1 MKVFARL
8 FLSLRESFLETVKSS
23 AEFMSIEMRKVRLGF
38 VPLHRYPFD
47 EKWGAEIR
55 KRVIDEVSKIPYIEL
70 VYPDEGLTKLGLVWD
85 DQDAEKVIDLFKEK
99 GVEGLLLGTM
109 TFGDELAGARIAEE
123 FKDLPIAVFG
133 TKEPKYLPGG
143 FRRSDSF
150 CGTLSVSSGL
160 YRRKIPFTFL
170 GVAFPEEPE
179 FAEYVRKFA
188 GTCMAVREFL
198 GARIGLVGPRPERFE
213 TCAYDELPLIEQFGQ
228 RVVPLSL
235 LDLFTA
241 VRELSDEDPE
251 VVSIVRDIRERAE
264 VEVSDE
270 VLVKSAKLELALK
283 DFARSKGL
291 SGMGVQCWTAVEEE
305 YGISPCLAMGR
316 LTDQGIMCACEVD
329 ILGVLTMLIQY
340 SASMKRTVPHFI
352 DWTIRHQED
361 EDTFLAWHCGN
372 APMSLAGGPICIRG
386 HSILDALLGEERV
399 GGTAE
404 MQLKPGAVTLNRLV
418 EYEGR
423 FKLLVARG
431 EIVPSDQKL
440 RGSWAW
446 VKVPDLDGLYRTLVE
461 EGFVHH
467 ASLVHGDL
475 TWEIREFCKFA
486 GIEVVEV

>member
-1 MKVFARL
+1 MEK
-8 FLSLRESFLETVKSS
+8 
-23 AEFMSIEMRKVRLGF
+23 IRLGF
-38 VPLHRYPFD
+38 VPSHRVPFD
-47 EKWGAEIR
+47 EDWAVEMR
-55 KRVIDEVSKIPYIEL
+55 RRTLEVLGRLEEVEVVVPG
-70 VYPDEGLTKLGLVWD
+70 PDLTPGGLVRD
-85 DQDAEKVIDLFKEK
+85 DEDAEKVVKLFQEA
-99 GVEGLLLGTM
+99 GVEGLIIGTM
-109 TFGDELAGARIAEE
+109 TFGDEVSAVHVAEE
-123 FKDLPIAVFG
+123 LAVPVLLFG
-133 TKEPKYLPGG
+133 TKEGPFVGDG
-143 FRRSDSF
+143 RRRSDSF

-170 GVAFPEEPE
+170 GVTFPEEPE
-179 FAEYVRKFA
+179 FAEYVKKFA

-235 LDLFTA
+235 LDLFAA
-241 VRELSDEDPE
+241 VREISDDDPE
-251 VVSIVRDIRERAE
+251 VVSIVRDIRRRAE

-283 DFARSKGL
+283 DFAGSKGL

-352 DWTIRHQED
+352 DWTIKHQED

-431 EIVPSDQKL
+431 EIAPSDQKL

>member
-1 MKVFARL
+1 MEK
-8 FLSLRESFLETVKSS
+8 
-23 AEFMSIEMRKVRLGF
+23 IRLGF
-38 VPLHRYPFD
+38 VPSHRVPFD
-47 EKWGAEIR
+47 EDWAVEMR
-55 KRVIDEVSKIPYIEL
+55 RRTLEVLGRLEEVEVVVPG
-70 VYPDEGLTKLGLVWD
+70 PDLTPGGLVRGD
-85 DQDAEKVIDLFKEK
+85 EDAEKVVKLFQEA
-99 GVEGLLLGTM
+99 GVEGLIIGTM
-109 TFGDELAGARIAEE
+109 TFGDEVSAVHVAEE
-123 FKDLPIAVFG
+123 LAVPVLLFG
-133 TKEPKYLPGG
+133 TKEGPFVGDG
-143 FRRSDSF
+143 RRRSDSF

-160 YRRKIPFTFL
+160 YRRKVPFTFL
-170 GVAFPEEPE
+170 GVTFPEEPE

-241 VRELSDEDPE
+241 VREISDDDPE

-283 DFARSKGL
+283 DFAGSKGL
-291 SGMGVQCWTAVEEE
+291 SGMGIQCWTAVEEE

-372 APMSLAGGPICIRG
+372 APMSLAGGPICIRS

>member
-1 MKVFARL
+1 MEK
-8 FLSLRESFLETVKSS
+8 
-23 AEFMSIEMRKVRLGF
+23 IRLGF
-38 VPLHRYPFD
+38 VPSHRVPFD
-47 EKWGAEIR
+47 EDWAVEMR
-55 KRVIDEVSKIPYIEL
+55 RRTLEVLGRLEEVEVVVPG
-70 VYPDEGLTKLGLVWD
+70 PDLTPGGLVRGD
-85 DQDAEKVIDLFKEK
+85 EDAEKVVKLFQEA
-99 GVEGLLLGTM
+99 GVEGLIIGTM
-109 TFGDELAGARIAEE
+109 TFGDEVSAVHVAEE
-123 FKDLPIAVFG
+123 LAVPVLLFG
-133 TKEPKYLPGG
+133 TKEGPFVGDG
-143 FRRSDSF
+143 RRRSDSF

-170 GVAFPEEPE
+170 GVTFPEEPE

-241 VRELSDEDPE
+241 VREISDDDPE

-283 DFARSKGL
+283 DFAGSKGL
-291 SGMGVQCWTAVEEE
+291 SGMGIQCWTAVEEE

-431 EIVPSDQKL
+431 EIAPSDQKL